1 MVLVD
6 VVFRLSYILKS
17 CQVFNLQYN
26 YDLVYFLKMHVL
38 QLLWGG
44 SSDLEITIDFSS
56 TVVFDVM
63 IALNSM

>member
-1 MVLVD
+1 MILVD
-6 VVFRLSYILKS
+6 VVFKLSYILKS

-38 QLLWGG
+38 QLLSGD
-44 SSDLEITIDFSS
+44 SLDLEITIDFSS